1 MYKQDITLRAQ
12 GLVRV
17 YSDDIELE
25 IKFESDHIYLNLT
38 RLNFKNVSSFFKLTD
53 VRKIIADVS
62 SKLLLWKFNL
72 IVSWKDSELLLLG
85 KNAKPNKL
93 QKIFLSENVE
103 VKNFK
108 NFVKLFGGKSK

>member
-1 MYKQDITLRAQ
+1 MYKQDITLGAQ

-53 VRKIIADVS
+53 FRKNIADIS
-62 SKLLLWKFNL
+62 NKLLLWKL
-72 IVSWKDSELLLLG
+72 DLTLSWKGSELILLG
-85 KNAKPNKL
+85 KNANPNRV
-93 QKIFLSENVE
+93 QKIVLSENVE
-103 VKNFK
+103 VKNLK
-108 NFVKLFGGKSK
+108 NFVKLFGGRPK